1 MALASPSRRA
11 YQGGMDLFD
20 ILIVAAIAA
29 VAITLAF
36 GLKTLFTDGPEARS
50 RSNKL
55 MRLRVALQALAVIL
69 LVTAMWWRSAN
80 GG

>member
-1 MALASPSRRA
+1 MNVLDVLIILA
-11 YQGGMDLFD
+11 
-20 ILIVAAIAA
+20 IIA

-36 GLKTLFTDGPEARS
+36 GIRSLYQTGPEARS

-55 MRLRVALQALAVIL
+55 MRLRVALQALAVAL
-69 LVTAMWWRSAN
+69 LVTGMWWKSTH

>member
-1 MALASPSRRA
+1 MN
-11 YQGGMDLFD
+11 LFD
-20 ILIVAAIAA
+20 ILIIAAIIA
-29 VAITLAF
+29 VAVTLAF